1 MKRGNHRLRSAAE
14 RRTHSSRIRPSLLAA
29 MHRRFGLRQTNDIHG
44 NSLSQLG
51 AAMSLNP
58 ANNSAPS
65 MAYAA
70 VLLATKVFRD

>member
-1 MKRGNHRLRSAAE
+1 
-14 RRTHSSRIRPSLLAA
+14 